1 MRRHFFV
8 RCAACRAAAVLAA
21 LAAAVWPSLA
31 LPAGAAQYQVQVTIQ
46 PGEPESYVVE
56 HTLQVPIG
64 DPQHAIHGNVGLRRT
79 SGPALSEAWGGTLS
93 LKAGRAAVFA
103 ARNEDHRSSTEP
115 FRLLHKSSRMPEAWS
130 GAIEWRGPWSILLQY
145 VQAVSLRGRPGPVL
159 AAQGQGPAPWPR
171 LTWVGYGS
179 DVLQHHFFVLDG
191 SLTVSRSL
199 HLSWGAA
206 WQQGLE
212 AAGTSGQPS
221 LAPVRETAAFARVDA
236 ARGRHRIRMTVHRT
250 SDGFRSLVA
259 DDYPFA
265 RGRIGLEGRWQFR
278 PRTNHLLSVYGQWL
292 TPVGDQFAA
301 AQEVEVRYSVSPRQR
316 WAWYAGA
323 AWELEAESEPAV
335 TWQAGVRDPRRR
347 LDASLEATASGDGVR
362 WRPRVEGQ
370 APDWRLRFTADSEFS
385 GWRAQWVYTGHPFWE
400 VTAVY
405 KERRQGSGSPGWRS
419 WTYVRLLRRV
429 PGFGEVWMQ
438 WNDWDQGRLDV
449 GWSRPVT
456 VAAGISI
463 AF

>member
-1 MRRHFFV
+1 AQRGPRSVRRAFPPPPQARPHAGSVV
-8 RCAACRAAAVLAA
+8 RRDRVARAVVDPAPVRAGGV
-21 LAAAVWPSLA
+21 
-31 LPAGAAQYQVQVTIQ
+31 PAGA
-46 PGEPESYVVE
+46 PG
-56 HTLQVPIG
+56 
-64 DPQHAIHGNVGLRRT
+64 AGL
-79 SGPALSEAWGGTLS
+79 S
-93 LKAGRAAVFA
+93 
-103 ARNEDHRSSTEP
+103 
-115 FRLLHKSSRMPEAWS
+115 
-130 GAIEWRGPWSILLQY
+130 
-145 VQAVSLRGRPGPVL
+145 RPGPRPGAVAAAHVGRLRQRRAPASFFRAGRVPHGLPVPPPVL
-159 AAQGQGPAPWPR
+159 GR
-171 LTWVGYGS
+171 RV
-179 DVLQHHFFVLDG
+179 
-191 SLTVSRSL
+191 
-199 HLSWGAA
+199 
-206 WQQGLE
+206 
-212 AAGTSGQPS
+212 AAGPRSGGHER
-221 LAPVRETAAFARVDA
+221 AAFACPVRETAAFARVDA

-250 SDGFRSLVA
+250 SDGFRSAVA
-259 DDYPFA
+259 RDYPFA

-370 APDWRLRFTADSEFS
+370 APDWRLRFTADSEFP